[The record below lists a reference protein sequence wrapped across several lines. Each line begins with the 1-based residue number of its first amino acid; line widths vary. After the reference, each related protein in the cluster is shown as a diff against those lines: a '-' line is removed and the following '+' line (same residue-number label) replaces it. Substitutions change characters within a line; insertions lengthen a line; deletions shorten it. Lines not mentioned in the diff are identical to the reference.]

1 MLSFKLFLITEEV
14 SPNDKGVMHELLVG
28 YHLRGGK
35 HMERHKD
42 ANGLSPE
49 DAHDKL
55 KSSMTPEEY
64 KTINDRAKAAAEDL
78 RKKVGEHGDVHSV
91 QWTSKEGDLHR
102 ATGIHATQKQDAS
115 DIVIST
121 KNKDGE
127 IKHHGVSLKVTDK
140 KSGNVPV
147 SNPGME
153 STYGG
158 SAILERHRQ
167 ELLDAHPALRSAK
180 NKAERKEFVRANP
193 KVAADIKSRNRQVM
207 SAIVDHMHNKLSTM
221 DHDELVHHIRNHI
234 LHAHQTPMQA
244 LGHNHIKH
252 TTYGTSNFT
261 HKHENPAHDFEHIL
275 REPQHISMKRQG
287 TSVVFYHKGKAFAK
301 HRIKFESQ
309 SDPLSSIK
317 GSGEIM

>member
-1 MLSFKLFLITEEV
+1 MKSFLLFLNEEV
-14 SPNDKGVMHELLVG
+14 SSNDKGVMHELLVG

-35 HMERHKD
+35 HMEKHAD
-42 ANGLSPE
+42 VNGLSPQE
-49 DAHDKL
+49 AHDKL

-64 KTINDRAKAAAEDL
+64 NTVNARAKAAADDL
-78 RKKVGEHGDVHSV
+78 RKKVGEHGDIHNV

-102 ATGIHATQKQDAS
+102 ATGIHASQKQDAS

-121 KNKDGE
+121 KNKAGE
-127 IKHHGVSLKVTDK
+127 IKHHGVSLKVTDR

-158 SAILERHRQ
+158 AAILDKHRQ
-167 ELLDAHPALRSAK
+167 DILAAHPALQSAK
-180 NKAERKEFVRANP
+180 NKVERKAFVKANP
-193 KVAADIKSRNRQVM
+193 KVAADIKARNKKVM
-207 SAIVDHMHNKLSTM
+207 SNIVDHMHNKLSTM

-275 REPQHISMKRQG
+275 KEPEHITMKRQG
-287 TSVVFYHKGKAFAK
+287 NSIVFQHNGKSFAR

-309 SDPLSSIK
+309 SDPLSVIK
-317 GSGEIM
+317 GSGELM